1 MKKEREQATRSS
13 QRPRR
18 AGWTRPRL
26 STIRTADTETG
37 PRGAADG
44 HTVS

>member
-1 MKKEREQATRSS
+1 MKKESERATRPS

-18 AGWTRPRL
+18 AEWNRPRL

-37 PRGAADG
+37 ARGAADG